1 MKFFVIP
8 YLLAVDLVV
17 PSGRFDYKPTFFFH
31 VVVHSSATVE
41 NSRSLGTDYTLEG
54 TMSCTPDP
62 ISLWCCFK
70 NTKITHDQIFL
81 NYSSRTILPAD
92 PTTDD
97 PATITNEKFLL
108 EFDETGVKISSC
120 NEKSERSL
128 RMIQKIVDLL
138 NVDVDFDGERR
149 GSSRLETLTI
159 VDDCPVKTRANFRPL
174 AHSNPRKLEDGF
186 FKLMSHP
193 DDFDETA
200 VWVLDVNR
208 TKEIANCKRSQD
220 FFFGSRGHNDVLH
233 GSKLSSNVT
242 SSTNKIK
249 MTNENF
255 TSTSYTEGTMTS
267 KTIKFLVKDTITVS
281 IDLNDI
287 YVPAA

>member
-1 MKFFVIP
+1 MRLRDGEIEKEILSKQNLISFA
-8 YLLAVDLVV
+8 AVDLVV

-31 VVVHSSATVE
+31 VVVNSSAMVE
-41 NSRSLGTDYTLEG
+41 NSKSLSTDYRLEG

-70 NTKITHDQIFL
+70 DTRISHDQTFL
-81 NYSSRTILPAD
+81 NYSSRTILPPD
-92 PTTDD
+92 PSIDD
-97 PATITNEKFLL
+97 LATITNEKFLL

-149 GSSRLETLTI
+149 GSSRLETVTI
-159 VDDCPVKTRANFRPL
+159 VDDCPVKTKANFRPL
-174 AHSNPRKLEDGF
+174 DLSNPRKLEDGF

-200 VWVLDVNR
+200 VWILDVNR
-208 TKEIANCKRSQD
+208 TKEIANCKHFQD
-220 FFFGSRGHNDVLH
+220 FFFGSRGQNDVLH
-233 GSKLSSNVT
+233 GSKLFSNVV
-242 SSTNKIK
+242 N
-249 MTNENF
+249 
-255 TSTSYTEGTMTS
+255 
-267 KTIKFLVKDTITVS
+267 
-281 IDLNDI
+281 
-287 YVPAA
+287 A